1 MWRFHRGVKLEPV
14 PKFWA
19 TAALYGAGLLVL
31 FLALPGSPDSIDAP
45 ADLVWR
51 FRLASLGGLAAAWTV
66 LALVTGTLLSRP
78 SRVQAPA

>member
-1 MWRFHRGVKLEPV
+1 MSASRLPLSWRAR
-14 PKFWA
+14 
-19 TAALYGAGLLVL
+19 AALHAG
-31 FLALPGSPDSIDAP
+31 PGDPIDAP

-78 SRVQAPA
+78 ARN